1 MRSVDYVNRPESLQD
16 RISDVGFL
24 LPPQAWKPH
33 AADRWAHAVMALV
46 PSPDDPRN
54 LESWGRFIGVSR
66 GALRMWCQ
74 AADMRPK
81 ESLDFARLLR
91 AVVLAQGRTWD
102 PANYLDIVDTRS
114 MARLLE
120 RGNLPRSAMRTPPG
134 VFDFI
139 LKQRIVQRAE
149 LRERLMALLERHLP
163 KVELN
168 T

>member
-1 MRSVDYVNRPESLQD
+1 MRSVDRVNRPELLQD
-16 RISDVGFL
+16 RIADVGSL

-66 GALRMWCQ
+66 GALRMWCKV
-74 AADMRPK
+74 ADMRPK

-102 PANYLDIVDTRS
+102 PANFLDIVDSRS

-120 RGNLPRSAMRTPPG
+120 RGNLPRSAIRTPPG
-134 VFDFI
+134 VYDFI
-139 LKQRIVQRAE
+139 LGQHIVQREE
-149 LRERLMALLERHLP
+149 LRDRLIALLERRLP
-163 KVELN
+163 KAELN